1 MPQWRPIPAVVLS
14 EQEQAW
20 GRALS
25 ESRRMQFSWSR
36 RWMRGLLAPLLQVS
50 PAALP
55 LVAPPGEP
63 PRMADGW
70 GFVSL
75 SHCRDALVVA
85 WAPWRIGVDLERTD
99 RVLPATA
106 LVQRFFCAQERDV
119 LLQMN
124 PTCRREAVLEHW
136 LRKEA
141 AIKWQRG
148 SLGRD
153 LRDWCCQTDRSVVIH
168 RVHGLVLQAQSWKQ
182 ADWSLALVSAATDR
196 RHGSNCMH
204 SPLLCLA

>member
-1 MPQWRPIPAVVLS
+1 MVLS
-14 EQEQAW
+14 EQEQVW
-20 GRALS
+20 SRALS
-25 ESRRMQFSWSR
+25 DARRAQFTWSR
-36 RWMRGLLAPLLQVS
+36 LWMRGLLASLLRVS

-63 PRMADGW
+63 PRLADGW

-99 RVLPATA
+99 RALPSTA
-106 LVQRFFCAQERDV
+106 LVKRFFCADERDA
-119 LLQMN
+119 LLQMDA
-124 PTCRREAVLEHW
+124 TVQRQSVLQHW
-136 LRKEA
+136 LLKEA

-153 LRDWCCQTDRSVVIH
+153 LRAWCCGAECSVVTH
-168 RVHGLVLQAQSWKQ
+168 RTDGVVLRAQSWRQ
-182 ADWSLALVSAATDR
+182 ADWSLALVLEMKEMVEGANS
-196 RHGSNCMH
+196 MH
-204 SPLLCLA
+204 PALLCLA